1 MTGKVPRR
9 PPHHLI
15 RADGDVV
22 EAQPVL
28 WRVHRT
34 QGEHV
39 LPWDGFRTFG
49 PVSSGRYD
57 PHPPPAQEHPGYG
70 VLYAATDLRT
80 ALAEVF
86 QRTRRINL
94 TTGAPYAI
102 AWTPTRPLR
111 LLDLTGDWALRNRAA
126 HSLAF
131 APRPTCRAWARAVHA
146 TWGNLDGLWAPS
158 TLTSEP
164 IVTLYE
170 PAASAVPSAPA
181 FSRPFDHPVLAS
193 LARHYAATLAYDIG

>member
-9 PPHHLI
+9 PPRHLI
-15 RADGDVV
+15 RTDADVV
-22 EAQPVL
+22 EAQPIL

-39 LPWDGFRTFG
+39 LPWDGFGTFG

-57 PHPPPAQEHPGYG
+57 PHPPPAEEHPGYG
-70 VLYAATDLRT
+70 VMYTATDLCT

-94 TTGAPYAI
+94 RTGAPYVTS
-102 AWTPTRPLR
+102 WTPIRPLR

-126 HSLAF
+126 YSLVF
-131 APRPTCRAWARAVHA
+131 APRPTCRAWARVIHA
-146 TWGNLDGLWAPS
+146 TWEDLDGLSAPS
-158 TLTSEP
+158 TLTSDP

-170 PAASAVPSAPA
+170 PAASAIPPAPA
-181 FSRPFDHPVLAS
+181 FSRPLDHPVLAA
-193 LARHYAATLAYDIG
+193 LARHYAPTLTYRIG